1 MQNDQL
7 PEEHPENGVTGYR
20 IRLLSSEEEFER
32 YKADF
37 LAAPD
42 EVSRRL
48 LFGRIITEKLGPGVK
63 YDYLPMRRYF
73 GRVTRPKSTANVTN
87 ATNGGGVQQVVPP
100 EPHTPPQGFPRATKK
115 RKRKSSGSGAAASA
129 ARTEMENAEL
139 LVKLAEKERN
149 YKALQEES
157 DRKIDAL
164 KLQILEYA
172 GDKTH
177 DFAYEAAVMLERNE
191 LRDTKLDLEK
201 KLDAQ
206 QNWEILPLQKAL
218 TTMSFELWK
227 SNTAKAKECQ
237 AHNKEVSLKQIQ
249 VDILANKVL
258 LIEAD
263 GETKDAAIKALTHS
277 HSKAIECLVRVSN
290 MAPDPAAVALYID
303 SLGLK
308 NDEHFMRSVT
318 RNMMSASLAAAVFG
332 AP

>member
-1 MQNDQL
+1 MQNDQH
-7 PEEHPENGVTGYR
+7 PEEQNGVTGYR
-20 IRLLSSEEEFER
+20 IRLLSSEAQFEQ

-73 GRVTRPKSTANVTN
+73 GRVTRPKNTAT

-100 EPHTPPQGFPRATKK
+100 EPHTPPQGFTRPTKK
-115 RKRKSSGSGAAASA
+115 RRRKSSGSGAAASA

-149 YKALQEES
+149 FKALQEES
-157 DRKIDAL
+157 DRKIEAL
-164 KLQILEYA
+164 KLQIAEYA

-206 QNWEILPLQKAL
+206 QDWEILPLQKAL

-249 VDILANKVL
+249 LDILANKVL

-263 GETKDAAIKALTHS
+263 GENKDAAIKTLTHS

-303 SLGLK
+303 SLGMK

-332 AP
+332 VP